1 MNSIWTKDVT
11 LPEFPALNAHLRAD
25 AVIIGG
31 GLTGLLTANALRRA
45 GLETVILEAD
55 RIGGGQS
62 GKTTAK
68 LTAQHALHY
77 QKLEKTLGLETAQRY
92 ARSQLAAVE
101 RLRRLVWEWGMDCD
115 FTDCTTF
122 LYTTG
127 APAALETEYAL
138 CRRLGM
144 DVFLTTDTELPFAAT
159 ALGLRKQACFHP
171 LKLLRALSDGLTI
184 YEHSRV
190 LRVRGHTVSTA
201 RGSVTAGKLIFA
213 CHFPF
218 LNVPGFFFLRQHQ
231 ERSYVLA
238 LEGAAPMNDCYLGVE
253 EDGLSFRPY
262 GRCLL
267 LGGGGHRTGE
277 NRSGARYAAL
287 EQAARRFWPR
297 ANIAARW
304 SAQDCMPMD
313 GLPCIGRFSAA
324 HPDYLAATGF
334 RKWGMSNAV
343 LAAEILSDLA
353 AGRDTSPDCAIF
365 SPQRFH
371 LRASAKQLSEDALCS
386 AKGLTRRLLA
396 PGRIPVEDLPAGR
409 GGVVTMD
416 GKKVGAYRSEDGLLH
431 IVSLKCPH
439 LGCQLEWNPD
449 EKTWDCPCHGSR
461 FDVDGHLLDGPAQ
474 SDLRAHRH
482 PHGQDVE

>member
-77 QKLEKTLGLETAQRY
+77 QKLEKTLGWETAQRY

-171 LKLLRALSDGLTI
+171 LKLLRAHA
-184 YEHSRV
+184 E
-190 LRVRGHTVSTA
+190 RGCVH
-201 RGSVTAGKLIFA
+201 
-213 CHFPF
+213 
-218 LNVPGFFFLRQHQ
+218 
-231 ERSYVLA
+231 
-238 LEGAAPMNDCYLGVE
+238 
-253 EDGLSFRPY
+253 
-262 GRCLL
+262 
-267 LGGGGHRTGE
+267 
-277 NRSGARYAAL
+277 
-287 EQAARRFWPR
+287 
-297 ANIAARW
+297 RW
-304 SAQDCMPMD
+304 SARRSMRAVMCWRWKD
-313 GLPCIGRFSAA
+313 
-324 HPDYLAATGF
+324 
-334 RKWGMSNAV
+334 RKS
-343 LAAEILSDLA
+343 
-353 AGRDTSPDCAIF
+353 
-365 SPQRFH
+365 
-371 LRASAKQLSEDALCS
+371 
-386 AKGLTRRLLA
+386 TRLN
-396 PGRIPVEDLPAGR
+396 
-409 GGVVTMD
+409 
-416 GKKVGAYRSEDGLLH
+416 SSH
-431 IVSLKCPH
+431 
-439 LGCQLEWNPD
+439 
-449 EKTWDCPCHGSR
+449 
-461 FDVDGHLLDGPAQ
+461 
-474 SDLRAHRH
+474 
-482 PHGQDVE
+482 